1 MSIMSVKITQFEAEN
16 VKRIKALTLTPAPTG
31 LTVIGGRNNQGKTSS
46 LDAIV
51 WALGGD
57 RYRPTQAQREGSV
70 LPPRLRLE
78 LSNGIV
84 VERSGKNSD
93 LKVTDASGRRAGQ
106 QLLNCFVE
114 QLALDMPRFMQ
125 STGKEKA
132 ATLLRIIGLEEQVE
146 RLERQEKELYNQ
158 RRAIGQIADQKAKYA
173 RELPC
178 YPEAPAEPVS
188 AYALIQRQQD
198 ILALNGENQRKR
210 ERAAQLT
217 AERDQ
222 AEIQMEEARRALK
235 AAEERYRALCAD
247 CETAQKD
254 AIDLLDESTAELEA
268 GIRDIETVNVKV
280 RTNQDK
286 ARAEAEAKEYSDQYT
301 GLTAQLEAVR
311 QEKTALLNGAKLPL
325 PGLSVEDGELTYQ
338 GRPWD
343 CMSGSDQL
351 KVSTAI
357 VRALK
362 PDCGFVLLDK
372 LEQMDLET
380 LREFSAWMEAE
391 GLQGIATRVSTGGE
405 CSIIIEDGCVKLQ
418 EETAP
423 ETPAWKN
430 GAF

>member
-1 MSIMSVKITQFEAEN
+1 MSVKITQFEAEN
-16 VKRIKALTLTPAPTG
+16 VKRIKALTLTPALAG
-31 LTVIGGRNNQGKTSS
+31 LTVIGGRNNQGKTSG

-57 RYRPTQAQREGSV
+57 RYRPSQAQREGSV

-78 LSNGIV
+78 LSNGII

-93 LKVTDASGRRAGQ
+93 LKVTDASGRKAGQ
-106 QLLNCFVE
+106 QLLNSFVE

-125 STGKEKA
+125 STSKEKA
-132 ATLLRIIGLEEQVE
+132 TTLLRIIGLEEQVE
-146 RLERQEKELYNQ
+146 KLERQEKELYNQ
-158 RRAIGQIADQKAKYA
+158 RHAIGQIADQKAKYA
-173 RELPC
+173 KELPS

-188 AYALIQRQQD
+188 AYDLIQRQQD
-198 ILALNGENQRKR
+198 ILARNGENQRKR
-210 ERAAQLT
+210 ERAAQL
-217 AERDQ
+217 
-222 AEIQMEEARRALK
+222 
-235 AAEERYRALCAD
+235 AAEMDRVGKELALLEEQYKTLCAD
-247 CETAQKD
+247 YETAQKS
-254 AIDLLDESTAELEA
+254 ALDLQDEATDELEA
-268 GIRDIETVNVKV
+268 SIRNIEAVNAKV

-286 ARAEAEAKEYSDQYT
+286 ARAEAEAKECGDQYA

-311 QEKTALLNGAKLPL
+311 QQKTDLLQGAKLPL
-325 PGLSVEDGELTYQ
+325 PGLSVEDGELIYK
-338 GRPWD
+338 GKPWD

-405 CSIIIEDGCVKLQ
+405 CSIIIEDGYAKDPA
-418 EETAP
+418 AP
-423 ETPAWKN
+423 TPAPAAAPAPTSWKA
-430 GAF
+430 GEF

>member
-1 MSIMSVKITQFEAEN
+1 MSVKITQFEAEN

-31 LTVIGGRNNQGKTSS
+31 LTVIGGRNNQGKTSG

-57 RYRPTQAQREGSV
+57 RYRPSQAQREGSV

-93 LKVTDASGRRAGQ
+93 LKVTDASGRKAGQ
-106 QLLNCFVE
+106 QLLNSFVE

-125 STGKEKA
+125 STSKEKA
-132 ATLLRIIGLEEQVE
+132 TTLLRIIGLEEQVE
-146 RLERQEKELYNQ
+146 KLERKEKELYNQ
-158 RRAIGQIADQKAKYA
+158 RHAIGQIADQKAKYA
-173 RELPC
+173 KELPS
-178 YPEAPAEPVS
+178 YPEAPTEPVS
-188 AYALIQRQQD
+188 AYDLIQRQQD
-198 ILALNGENQRKR
+198 ILARNGENQRKR
-210 ERAAQLT
+210 ERAAQLV
-217 AERDQ
+217 AERDRVSK
-222 AEIQMEEARRALK
+222 ELALL
-235 AAEERYRALCAD
+235 EDRYKTLCAD
-247 CETAQKD
+247 YETAQKS
-254 AIDLLDESTAELEA
+254 ILDLQDEATDELEA
-268 GIRDIETVNVKV
+268 SIRDIEAVNVKV

-286 ARAEAEAKEYSDQYT
+286 ARAEAEAKNYGDQYA

-311 QEKTALLNGAKLPL
+311 QEKTDLLQGANLPL

-338 GRPWD
+338 GKPWD

-391 GLQGIATRVSTGGE
+391 GLQGIATRASTGGE
-405 CSIIIEDGCVKLQ
+405 CSIIIEDGYAKGPV
-418 EETAP
+418 AP
-423 ETPAWKN
+423 TPAPAAAPDPTSWKA
-430 GAF
+430 GEF

>member
-1 MSIMSVKITQFEAEN
+1 MSVKITQFEAEN
-16 VKRIKALTLTPAPTG
+16 VKRIKALTLTPALAG
-31 LTVIGGRNNQGKTSS
+31 LTVIGGRNNQGKTSG

-57 RYRPTQAQREGSV
+57 RYRPSQAQREGSV

-78 LSNGIV
+78 LSNGII

-93 LKVTDASGRRAGQ
+93 LKVTDASGRKAGQ
-106 QLLNCFVE
+106 QLLNSFVE

-125 STGKEKA
+125 STSKEKA
-132 ATLLRIIGLEEQVE
+132 TTLLRIIGLEEQVE
-146 RLERQEKELYNQ
+146 KLERQEKELYNQ
-158 RRAIGQIADQKAKYA
+158 RHAIGQIADQKAKYA
-173 RELPC
+173 KELPS

-188 AYALIQRQQD
+188 AYDLIQRQQD
-198 ILALNGENQRKR
+198 ILARNGENQRKR
-210 ERAAQLT
+210 ERAAQL
-217 AERDQ
+217 
-222 AEIQMEEARRALK
+222 
-235 AAEERYRALCAD
+235 AAEMDRVGKELALLEEQYKTLCAD
-247 CETAQKD
+247 YETAQKS
-254 AIDLLDESTAELEA
+254 ALDLQDEATDELEA
-268 GIRDIETVNVKV
+268 SIRNIEAVNAKV

-286 ARAEAEAKEYSDQYT
+286 ARAEAEAKECGDQYA

-311 QEKTALLNGAKLPL
+311 QQKTDLLQGAKLPL
-325 PGLSVEDGELTYQ
+325 PGLSVEDGELIYK
-338 GRPWD
+338 GKPWD

-391 GLQGIATRVSTGGE
+391 GLQGIATRVATGGE
-405 CSIIIEDGCVKLQ
+405 CSIIIEDGYAKD
-418 EETAP
+418 TAA
-423 ETPAWKN
+423 PAPAPVAAPAPTSWKA
-430 GAF
+430 GEF